1 MTLAI
6 PNDRAIADRKPRD
19 WVQYGVASM
28 LTAGAKTGFECPTA
42 RALSNMLGAKW
53 PDVAP
58 RNNGYWV
65 PTRRDVRRL
74 FGRDLQMGGVASN
87 GGDLAPATAVLAVAA
102 ATRPATVLQAA
113 GATILEVEGL
123 NSLLVPAWDESA
135 AGYWV
140 SEGEAVPD
148 AGLTITSGTATPRTA
163 AAAMTL
169 TRKAVLQINDI
180 EGQVLAELG
189 RIVAGTIESGLWSGL
204 GNDGKPQGIEQ
215 TPDTQT
221 ESWAGS
227 VPTYAELVSMCDKYF
242 DNGGDPNRMVFFSH
256 PGTLAALMTQEVASG
271 TGQFVAGFIH
281 GPRSVS
287 IFGVPVFASKHITEG
302 TVILCDPTNINV
314 VFWRA
319 PQINIARTGGTRSI
333 TGEVQLVVMNDVD
346 VVVNRRHQMVI
357 GR

>member
-1 MTLAI
+1 MTLA

-19 WVQYGVASM
+19 WVQYGIASM
-28 LTAGAKTGFECPTA
+28 LTASPARGFECPTA

-74 FGRDLQMGGVASN
+74 FGRDLTAGGVACN

-113 GATILEVEGL
+113 GATVLEVEGL
-123 NSLLVPAWDESA
+123 NSLLIPAWDESA
-135 AGYWV
+135 AGYWI

-148 AGLTITSGTATPRTA
+148 AGLTITSGTATAHTA

-221 ESWAGS
+221 ESWAGAT
-227 VPTYAELVSMCDKYF
+227 PTYSELVSMIDKYF
-242 DNGGDPNRMVFFSH
+242 DNGGDPSRMVFFSH

-271 TGQFVAGFIH
+271 TGQFVSSFVH

-287 IFGVPVFASKHITEG
+287 IFGVPVFATKHMTEG
-302 TVILCDPTNINV
+302 TVVLCDPSNINV

-319 PQINIARTGGTRSI
+319 PQINIARTGGSRSI